1 MAKKT
6 RDPNTAPGED
16 SLHGDSA
23 DDADSRRKTID
34 AAPDNAETAAE
45 DGPVEPDWLGIARDS
60 YEDSTE
66 YVESSLR
73 VQWERNERAFQS
85 RHQSGSKYLSDQYK
99 GKSRLFR
106 PKTRTNIRQAEAALA
121 QSMFSNENVL
131 SVEASDDNDP
141 EQLASAEINKE
152 IMQYRLTQPSPKIGI
167 PWFVT
172 CIGAVQNAQKYGTVV
187 SKQWWEYR
195 TRKETTI
202 EPDIDQ
208 ETGQQYIDEEGRP
221 AFVEVEKEIVITDKP
236 HIDLFEVENV
246 RIDRGADWTD
256 PINSSPFVILLHPMY
271 IHEVESRMNNAD
283 AKTGQEP
290 WKKVARSALA
300 AASNRHNWDSTRT
313 QREGNREDPKESEI
327 SIAEFQ
333 IVWVHENFV
342 TWDDR
347 EWVYYTAGVHHMLSD
362 PVPLEKAYPHC
373 DDGVRPITMGCIIVE
388 AHKNYPSGKPQ
399 LTEGL
404 QAEANELVNLRLDN
418 VKLALNKRYI
428 VKRGKQVDLRSL
440 LRNVSG
446 SVTLANDPEEDVKVL
461 ETRDVTGS
469 SYKEQDRINADFDD
483 IAGGFSAG
491 TVQTNRAMNETV
503 GGMELLAGG
512 GNMLQELDL
521 RTFIET
527 WAEPTISQVLKMI
540 QIHETD
546 ETIIALAG
554 KKAQIYQR
562 YGISTITDDLLRKK
576 LTCRIN
582 VGIGATDP
590 DRKLNRFLTGAKAVG
605 ELLGPSI
612 MTKIKVEEVVKEIFG
627 ALGYRDG
634 KRFFKFDGQDPMVE
648 MLQQQMQELQKSLDR
663 KELDAETKVKV
674 AETLAMAKIMTTQM
688 EGQTELEKTRM
699 REKGMQ
705 TVEEMRAIAAA
716 QIAASKTSQDRNLA
730 RINNMADFEKELMK
744 VMAAAKQQREA
755 KPNG

>member
-1 MAKKT
+1 MAKT

-23 DDADSRRKTID
+23 DEADGRRKTID
-34 AAPDNAETAAE
+34 DEGADAAPDNIGDVA
-45 DGPVEPDWLGIARDS
+45 PPDWLGIARDA

-66 YVESSLR
+66 YVESSLK
-73 VQWERNERAFQS
+73 VQWERNERAFQN
-85 RHQSGSKYLSDQYK
+85 RHQSGSKYLSEQYK

-121 QSMFSNENVL
+121 QSMFANENVL
-131 SVEASDDNDP
+131 SVESTDDSDPASK
-141 EQLASAEINKE
+141 ASADINKE

-172 CIGAVQNAQKYGTVV
+172 CIGAVQSAQKYGVV
-187 SKQWWEYR
+187 ISKQWWEYKTR
-195 TRKETTI
+195 TETTL
-202 EPDIDQ
+202 EPV
-208 ETGQQYIDEEGRP
+208 IDEETGMPIIDGEGQPLFTER
-221 AFVEVEKEIVITDKP
+221 ENEIVITDKP
-236 HIDLFEVENV
+236 HADLIEVENV

-271 IHEVESRMNNAD
+271 IHEVESRMNRSD
-283 AKTGQEP
+283 PKTGQAP
-290 WKKVARSALA
+290 WKTVPRAGLFS
-300 AASNRHNWDSTRT
+300 ASNRHNWDSTRT
-313 QREGNREDPKESEI
+313 QREGNREDSKESEI
-327 SIAEFQ
+327 SIQEFQ

-347 EWVYYTAGVHHMLSD
+347 EWVYYTAGIHHLLSD
-362 PVPLEKAYPHC
+362 PVPLEEAYPHC
-373 DDGVRPITMGCIIVE
+373 DDGARPITMGCVIIE
-388 AHKNYPSGKPQ
+388 ANKCYPSGKPQ

-404 QAEANELVNLRLDN
+404 QAEANEIVNMRLDN

-428 VKRGKQVDLRSL
+428 VRRGKQVDLRSL

-446 SVTLANDPEEDVKVL
+446 SVTLANDPETDIKVL
-461 ETRDVTGS
+461 DTRDVTAS

-491 TVQTNRAMNETV
+491 TVQTNRSLNETV
-503 GGMELLAGG
+503 GGMEMIAGS

-527 WAEPTISQVLKMI
+527 WAEQTLGQVLKMI
-540 QIHETD
+540 QMYETD

-562 YGISTITDDLLRKK
+562 YGVSTITDELLKKK
-576 LTCRIN
+576 LTCKIN

-590 DRKLNRFLTGAKAVG
+590 DRKLNRFLTGAKAIG

-612 MTKIKVEEVVKEIFG
+612 LQQANVEEIVKEIFG

-634 KRFFKFDGQDPMVE
+634 KRFFNFDGQDPMVK
-648 MLQQQMQELQKSLDR
+648 MLMQQLEELQKSLDR
-663 KELDAETKVKV
+663 KELDSETKVKV
-674 AETLAMAKIMTTQM
+674 AEIGAMAKIMAQKM
-688 EGQTELEKTRM
+688 EGETELQKEGIRNQGSREVETMRSIAGAREQGMRGQSELAVTR
-699 REKGMQ
+699 
-705 TVEEMRAIAAA
+705 TRAV
-716 QIAASKTSQDRNLA
+716 
-730 RINNMADFEKELMK
+730 ADFEKELMK
-744 VMAAAKQQREA
+744 VMNAANKQTEA

>member
-1 MAKKT
+1 MAKS
-6 RDPNTAPGED
+6 RDPYTAPGED

-23 DDADSRRKTID
+23 DETDSRRKAISGDDDTD
-34 AAPDNAETAAE
+34 AAPDDIGDVAA
-45 DGPVEPDWLGIARDS
+45 PDWLGIARDS

-66 YVESSLR
+66 YVESSLK
-73 VQWERNERAFQS
+73 VQWERNERAFQN

-121 QSMFSNENVL
+121 QSMFANENVI
-131 SVEASDDNDP
+131 SVESTDDSDPASK
-141 EQLASAEINKE
+141 ASADINKE

-172 CIGAVQNAQKYGTVV
+172 CIGAVQSAQKYGVV
-187 SKQWWEYR
+187 ISKQWWEYKTR
-195 TRKETTI
+195 TETTI
-202 EPDIDQ
+202 EPV
-208 ETGQQYIDEEGRP
+208 IDEATGMPVLDEAGQPVFTER
-221 AFVEVEKEIVITDKP
+221 ENEIVITDKP
-236 HIDLFEVENV
+236 HADLIEVENV

-271 IHEVESRMNNAD
+271 IHEVESRMD
-283 AKTGQEP
+283 RPDPKTGQPP
-290 WKKVARSALA
+290 WKKVPRAGLQ

-327 SIAEFQ
+327 SIQEFQ

-347 EWVYYTAGVHHMLSD
+347 EWVYYTAGIHHLLSD
-362 PVPLEKAYPHC
+362 PVPLEEAYPHC
-373 DDGVRPITMGCIIVE
+373 DDGARPITMGCIIIE
-388 AHKNYPSGKPQ
+388 ANKCYPSGKPQ

-428 VKRGKQVDLRSL
+428 VKRGKQVDLKSL

-446 SVTLANDPEEDVKVL
+446 SVTLANDPKEDVQVL
-461 ETRDVTGS
+461 ETRDVTAS

-491 TVQTNRAMNETV
+491 TVQTNRSLNETV
-503 GGMELLAGG
+503 GGMEMIAGS

-527 WAEPTISQVLKMI
+527 WAEQTLGQVLKMI

-562 YGISTITDDLLRKK
+562 YGVSTITDELLKKK
-576 LTCRIN
+576 LTCKIN

-590 DRKLNRFLTGAKAVG
+590 DRKLNRFLTGAKAIG

-612 MTKIKVEEVVKEIFG
+612 LQQANVEEIVKEIFG

-634 KRFFKFDGQDPMVE
+634 KRFFNFDGQDPMVK
-648 MLQQQMQELQKSLDR
+648 MLMQQLEELQKSLDR
-663 KELDAETKVKV
+663 KELDSETKVKV
-674 AETLAMAKIMTTQM
+674 ANIGAMAKVMSQQM

-705 TVEEMRAIAAA
+705 TVEDMRAIAAGE
-716 QIAASKTSQDRNLA
+716 IAASKSAQDINLE
-730 RINNMADFEKELMK
+730 RIRAVANFEKELLKAMTAEK
-744 VMAAAKQQREA
+744 KQTEA